1 MLMAEITVEELKE
14 GKRQLEGVLILCW
27 VMAVLTG
34 AAIIFGFGPMGFIGD
49 YLGDLFNINTAA
61 GVLRNIASFPFRMMY
76 SLIIPALYIIELIGI
91 YQRKAFAVPLGRAV
105 LVVTMVLFFPIG
117 TIVGAVLW
125 KRFNHPQAKK
135 FLDYEYQIPQETE
148 LNYKNI
154 SKLKEDKI
162 MSDKKID
169 EEKYNMAKKRVEEI
183 KGFYGHLFSYVGVN
197 VVLLVIDLITGNGLW
212 FYWVSVF
219 WGIGLFWHAMGI
231 FVFGKFTGSSWEKK
245 KIEEIMEGMD
255 SKKK

>member
-1 MLMAEITVEELKE
+1 MVGITKEELRE

-27 VMAVLTG
+27 VMIFLTG
-34 AAIIFGFGPMGFIGD
+34 AAIILGLGPIGYAGG
-49 YLGDLFNINTAA
+49 YLRDFFNINTAVD
-61 GVLRNIASFPFRMMY
+61 VLRNMASYPLRITY
-76 SLIIPALYIIELIGI
+76 SLIIPVLYIIELIGI
-91 YQRKAFAVPLGRAV
+91 YQRRAFAVPLGRAV

-125 KRFNHPQAKK
+125 KRFNHPLAKK
-135 FLDYEYQIPQETE
+135 VLGYEYDITPETE
-148 LNYKNI
+148 LAHKSI
-154 SKLKEDKI
+154 SNPKEDKI
-162 MSDKKID
+162 MNDKNID
-169 EEKYNMAKKRVEEI
+169 EEKYRMAKKRVEEI

-197 VVLLVIDLITGNGLW
+197 VVLLVIDLVTGGGLW

-231 FVFGKFTGSSWEKK
+231 FVFGKFAGSSWEKR

-255 SKKK
+255 RKKK

>member
-1 MLMAEITVEELKE
+1 VGITKEELRE

-27 VMAVLTG
+27 VMAFLTG
-34 AAIIFGFGPMGFIGD
+34 AAIIFGLGPIGYMGGH
-49 YLGDLFNINTAA
+49 LGDFFNISNAA
-61 GVLRNIASFPFRMMY
+61 DVLRNIASLPFRITY
-76 SLIIPALYIIELIGI
+76 SLIIPALYIIELVGI
-91 YQRKAFAVPLGRAV
+91 YQRRAFAVPLGRAV
-105 LVVTMVLFFPIG
+105 LIVTMVLFFPIG

-125 KRFNHPQAKK
+125 KRFNNPLAKK
-135 FLDYEYQIPQETE
+135 FLGYEYEIHPETE
-148 LNYKNI
+148 LNYKSIKNP
-154 SKLKEDKI
+154 KEDKI

-169 EEKYNMAKKRVEEI
+169 EEKYMMAKKRVEEI

-197 VVLLVIDLITGNGLW
+197 VVLLVIDLVTGGGLW

>member
-1 MLMAEITVEELKE
+1 MSMEEMTKEELRE

-27 VMAVLTG
+27 VMAFLTG
-34 AAIIFGFGPMGFIGD
+34 AAVIFGLGSIGYVGD
-49 YLGDLFNINTAA
+49 YLVGFFNFNTAA
-61 GVLRNIASFPFRMMY
+61 DVLRNIASFPFRVIY

-91 YQRKAFAVPLGRAV
+91 YQRRAFAVPLGRAV

-125 KRFNHPQAKK
+125 KRFNHPLAKK
-135 FLDYEYQIPQETE
+135 VLGYEHDITPETE
-148 LNYKNI
+148 LDYNNI
-154 SKLKEDKI
+154 SNPKEDKI
-162 MSDKKID
+162 MNDKKID
-169 EEKYNMAKKRVEEI
+169 EEKYRMAKKRVEEI

-197 VVLLVIDLITGNGLW
+197 VVLLAIDLITGDGLW

-231 FVFGKFTGSSWEKK
+231 FVFGKFTGSSWEKR

>member
-1 MLMAEITVEELKE
+1 MVEITKEELKE

-27 VMAVLTG
+27 VMTFLTG
-34 AAIIFGFGPMGFIGD
+34 AAIILGLGPIGYMGG
-49 YLGDLFNINTAA
+49 YLGNFFDINDAA
-61 GVLRNIASFPFRMMY
+61 DVLRNIASYPFRMTY
-76 SLIIPALYIIELIGI
+76 SLIIPVLYIIELIGI
-91 YQRKAFAVPLGRAV
+91 YQRRAFAVPLGRAV

-125 KRFNHPQAKK
+125 KRFNHPLAKK
-135 FLDYEYQIPQETE
+135 VLGYEHDIPPETE
-148 LNYKNI
+148 LDYKNI
-154 SKLKEDKI
+154 SNPKEDKI
-162 MSDKKID
+162 MNDKKID
-169 EEKYNMAKKRVEEI
+169 EEKYRMAKKRVEEI

-197 VVLLVIDLITGNGLW
+197 VVLLVIDLVTGGGLW

-245 KIEEIMEGMD
+245 KIEEIMEGME